1 MLKQVK
7 ILVLDHLWH
16 LEVLVDRVI
25 LDNHLGKGPPW
36 VPLQIQVMH
45 LDRGVAQAIHVRV
58 DGIQVQQD
66 KALEV
71 AKLAVAL
78 HTLVQVAAVQAVR
91 AALVKEAMPEKAA
104 KADK

>member
-58 DGIQVQQD
+58 DGIQVQKD

-71 AKLAVAL
+71 ATASAEVL
-78 HTLVQVAAVQAVR
+78 HTLVQVVVVQEVME
-91 AALVKEAMPEKAA
+91 VMV
-104 KADK
+104 